1 MCLFITICLSGQD
14 WQENYGS
21 ALSIAQTE
29 DKPLIVVFAGSDW
42 CGPCKKLEKKIWQ
55 SDVFKTYASENYVL
69 YKADFP
75 RKKAN
80 QLSKEKVAENGKL
93 AALYNPKGH
102 FPLVVVLNKR
112 EDVLGK
118 VGYEKVDATG
128 YLSLLNAFVN

>member
-1 MCLFITICLSGQD
+1 MTICLSGQD

-80 QLSKEKVAENGKL
+80 QLSKEKVAENSKL

>member
-1 MCLFITICLSGQD
+1 MTICLSGQD